1 MRNFII
7 TYAPVQKFGKTVTRN
22 TKIVISKPVGDIGVD
37 AKAAV
42 SVFINSI
49 GNLKKNEIIEI
60 QEVDENNKPIGEMI
74 KPMDNTSIVPTGR

>member
-7 TYAPVQKFGKTVTRN
+7 TYAPIQKFGKTVTRN
-22 TKIVISKPVGDIGVD
+22 TKIVISKSTGNIGID

-42 SVFINSI
+42 GIFINSI
-49 GNLKKNEIIEI
+49 GSLKKNEIIEI
-60 QEVDENNKPIGEMI
+60 QEIDENNKPIGEVI